1 MAGVGSVSRP
11 RQDAQEWARRA
22 ESGHRLA
29 HNVTGAFDSDCRRA
43 GQPGIECYKNPIE
56 SQGIAATMSSEITS
70 APIYGQMR
78 HSESSGLVR
87 PIAQALKKPTPKGG
101 AKRPIPIA
109 RITTIA

>member
-1 MAGVGSVSRP
+1 MPERWRRRRCAVSGRCL
-11 RQDAQEWARRA
+11 DD
-22 ESGHRLA
+22 
-29 HNVTGAFDSDCRRA
+29 NVTGAFDSDYRRP
-43 GQPGIECYKNPIE
+43 GPPGIGCYKNPIE
-56 SQGIAATMSSEITS
+56 SQGIAATIRSEITS